1 MEEKLKQRP
10 CDLVKVVLF
19 GPESTGKTTLA
30 ERLSRHYDT
39 VWVEEFMR
47 EYLQEKWDLHQ
58 KVCEPH
64 DVLPIAEGQIE
75 RENLLSQEA
84 NRLLICDTDLLEL
97 KVYSEAYYDG
107 FCEPELLKHALN
119 NHYHVYFLTYIDV
132 PWTPD
137 DLRDKP
143 HDREGMFLRFEKALQ
158 LHNKPYVVLKGDEKE
173 RFETAVSVIDQ
184 LLKTKE
190 REIQ

>member
-30 ERLSRHYDT
+30 ERLSRHYST

-58 KVCEPH
+58 KVCEPQ
-64 DVLPIAEGQIE
+64 DLLPIAAGQIQ
-75 RENLLSQEA
+75 RENQLSAEA

-107 FCEPELLKHALN
+107 FCEPGLLKHALN

-143 HDREGMFLRFEKALQ
+143 NDREGMFSRFEKALQ
-158 LHNKPYVVLKGDEKE
+158 LHNKPYVVLKGDENE
-173 RFETAVSVIDQ
+173 RFETAVSIIDQ